1 MKRDDTDREVPHHYK
16 VAQERVKGILA
27 LTAALPRL
35 ELRTSLE
42 LRMSREADRAEA
54 PRRARCPPPRK
65 RGEQGGQLREGS
77 AGRGGQGR
85 LP

>member
-16 VAQERVKGILA
+16 AAQERVKGILA

-35 ELRTSLE
+35 ELRTS
-42 LRMSREADRAEA
+42 READRVEA
-54 PRRARCPPPRK
+54 PRCTRCPPPRK
-65 RGEQGGQLREGS
+65 RGGRGRPLREGS
-77 AGRGGQGR
+77 VRRGGQGR